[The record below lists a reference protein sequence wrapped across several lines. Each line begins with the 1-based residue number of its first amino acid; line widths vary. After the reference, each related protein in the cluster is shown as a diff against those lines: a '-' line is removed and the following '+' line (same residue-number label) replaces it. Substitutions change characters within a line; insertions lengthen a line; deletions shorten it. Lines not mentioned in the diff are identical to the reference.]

1 MIILPLIEREL
12 RSRARGR
19 ALYWTRFAV
28 ALAGLLFCLP
38 MATLSAVMP
47 GGSRMVGHSVFMGIV
62 MAAFVLSCCAGFVT
76 VDRIS
81 RERRE
86 GTLGLLWL
94 TRVKE
99 LDVLLGSFGAAGI
112 TCLCALT
119 AFLPVI
125 MLPVLTGGVTGGEAF
140 RMMLVLLDTLL
151 LSLAAG
157 LWASAGARGRVQS
170 AQALV
175 LVLLFIIVAPVF
187 LLGVS
192 SLACVSPLAAL
203 EMADDASYLRSA
215 GSFWMS
221 LAALLVISWLF
232 LFAAGFR
239 LRRAMREGDGMAE
252 GRGAAGGKTA
262 VSSRPLADGN
272 DPANWRGFTLVSWK
286 VGCPGGPDLVD
297 PVRWLVRRQ
306 RGTKAAIWMGALIG
320 VLRIFGLQLM
330 LGFGV
335 GSMSY
340 YSRQPISLALSF
352 VGACLF
358 GWAASRFFLEG
369 RQSGEL
375 ELALTTPVGARTIVT
390 SQWKELKKLFT
401 WPVIVLVASNLA
413 LLGSTFAQLAMR
425 GSYPF
430 SYLYWQVIV
439 CVNIVIGAGALIWA
453 GLWFGLKA
461 RSQAAA
467 IIQIVLLS
475 QAVPYL
481 VSVVGSFLLG
491 LLYYALA
498 SQLYNLRYSLQPI
511 SFWLSML
518 PQFAILF
525 YYLWLIRWARRRLA
539 GELKDALPVRFSWR
553 RAVSGAGAGL
563 ASVVGK
569 ARSWPP
575 APER

>member
-38 MATLSAVMP
+38 MATVSAVLP

-99 LDVLLGSFGAAGI
+99 PDVLLGSFGAAGI

-119 AFLPVI
+119 AFLPVV

-170 AQALV
+170 ARALV

-203 EMADDASYLRSA
+203 EMANDASYLRSA

-221 LAALLVISWLF
+221 LAALIVMSWLF
-232 LFAAGFR
+232 LIAAGFR

-252 GRGAAGGKTA
+252 SRLAAGRKAA
-262 VSSRPLADGN
+262 VSSRPLADAN
-272 DPANWRGFTLVSWK
+272 DPANWRGFTLIAWK
-286 VGCPGGPDLVD
+286 VGCPEGPDLVD

-306 RGTKAAIWMGALIG
+306 GGMKAAIWMGALIG

-340 YSRQPISLALSF
+340 YSRQPIYLALSF
-352 VGACLF
+352 VQACLF

-390 SQWKELKKLFT
+390 SQWMELKKLFT

-413 LLGSTFAQLAMR
+413 LLGSTFGQLAMR
-425 GSYPF
+425 GSYP
-430 SYLYWQVIV
+430 SSLYLYSQVIFG
-439 CVNIVIGAGALIWA
+439 VNIVIGAGALIWA

-481 VSVVGSFLLG
+481 VSVVGNFLLG
-491 LLYYALA
+491 LLFNALV
-498 SQLYNLRYSLQPI
+498 SQLYGVRQYNIHYL
-511 SFWLSML
+511 SFWMSML

-539 GELKDALPVRFSWR
+539 GELKDALPV
-553 RAVSGAGAGL
+553 AASGARAGL
-563 ASVVGK
+563 ASAVGR